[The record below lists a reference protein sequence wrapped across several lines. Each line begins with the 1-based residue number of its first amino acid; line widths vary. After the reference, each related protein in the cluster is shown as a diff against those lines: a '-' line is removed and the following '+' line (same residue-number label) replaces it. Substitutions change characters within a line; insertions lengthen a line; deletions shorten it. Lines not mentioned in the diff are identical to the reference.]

1 MTFHNLTL
9 SHPSHRIL
17 EAFRQF
23 RAELAEH
30 RRTRAV
36 YNRTFTELSAMSDRD
51 LVDIGLSRGDIGQIA
66 EEAAT
71 MS

>member
-1 MTFHNLTL
+1 MTFQNLTL

-23 RAELAEH
+23 RAELAGH
-30 RRTRAV
+30 RRNRAV
-36 YNRTFTELSAMSDRD
+36 YNRTFTELSAMSDRE
-51 LVDIGLSRGDIGQIA
+51 LVDIGLSRGDIEQIA
-66 EEAAT
+66 QEAAT